1 MKVNL
6 NKSRPLVVGYISAII
21 GALLFGSVSTVAKP
35 IVASVNPLWLSC
47 LVYFISGATITP
59 VVKRDRYSIKTK
71 DYLFLIITSICGGAI
86 APAMFFFGLKLT
98 TAINGSLLSNGE
110 VIFSILLALTIF
122 GEKLNRIGYIAIAL
136 VLGGVIIVTTN
147 LQFDSSLLKIN
158 PGNLLIIGATIFWA
172 LDNNI
177 CRILTHRIDIT
188 KIIQLKSFI
197 GGVILLCLTI
207 SSGISLSIT
216 STEVPYILLLGVV
229 GFALSLYFFLQGLR
243 RIGTTITL
251 LILSLS
257 AVFGMFLAAIL
268 LHERITTFQII
279 AVVIMLCGIYLI
291 YRNDM
296 NDKSKVIRTAKS

>member
-1 MKVNL
+1 M
-6 NKSRPLVVGYISAII
+6 
-21 GALLFGSVSTVAKP
+21 
-35 IVASVNPLWLSC
+35 
-47 LVYFISGATITP
+47 
-59 VVKRDRYSIKTK
+59 
-71 DYLFLIITSICGGAI
+71 
-86 APAMFFFGLKLT
+86 T

-158 PGNLLIIGATIFWA
+158 PGILLIIGATIFWA

-197 GGVILLCLTI
+197 GGVILLCLTV

-216 STEVPYILLLGVV
+216 TTKVPYILLLGVF

-268 LHERITTFQII
+268 LHERITAFQII

-296 NDKSKVIRTAKS
+296 NGKSKVIRTARS

>member
-1 MKVNL
+1 V
-6 NKSRPLVVGYISAII
+6 
-21 GALLFGSVSTVAKP
+21 
-35 IVASVNPLWLSC
+35 
-47 LVYFISGATITP
+47 
-59 VVKRDRYSIKTK
+59 
-71 DYLFLIITSICGGAI
+71 
-86 APAMFFFGLKLT
+86 
-98 TAINGSLLSNGE
+98 
-110 VIFSILLALTIF
+110 
-122 GEKLNRIGYIAIAL
+122 
-136 VLGGVIIVTTN
+136 IVTTN

-158 PGNLLIIGATIFWA
+158 PGILLIIGATIFWA

-197 GGVILLCLTI
+197 GGVILLCLTV

-216 STEVPYILLLGVV
+216 TTKVPYILLLGVF

-268 LHERITTFQII
+268 LHERITAFQII

-296 NDKSKVIRTAKS
+296 NGKSKVIRTARS

>member
-6 NKSRPLVVGYISAII
+6 NKKRPLIIGYLSAII

-35 IVASVNPLWLSC
+35 IVVSVNPLLLSC
-47 LVYFISGATITP
+47 LVYFISGVTITP
-59 VVKRDRYSIKTK
+59 VVKGDKYSIRAK
-71 DYLFLIITSICGGAI
+71 DYFLLIITSICGAAI
-86 APAMFFFGLKLT
+86 APTMFFFGLKLT

-122 GEKLNRIGYIAIAL
+122 GEKLNRIGYIAMAL

-147 LQFDSSLLKIN
+147 LQLDSSLLKTN
-158 PGNLLIIGATIFWA
+158 PGNLLIIGATIFWG

-188 KIIQLKSFI
+188 KIIQLKSLI

-216 STEVPYILLLGVV
+216 SAEIPYILLLGVV

-243 RIGTTITL
+243 KIGTTITL
-251 LILSLS
+251 LLLSLS
-257 AVFGMFLAAIL
+257 SVFGMFLAAIL

-296 NDKSKVIRTAKS
+296 NDKSKIIRTARS